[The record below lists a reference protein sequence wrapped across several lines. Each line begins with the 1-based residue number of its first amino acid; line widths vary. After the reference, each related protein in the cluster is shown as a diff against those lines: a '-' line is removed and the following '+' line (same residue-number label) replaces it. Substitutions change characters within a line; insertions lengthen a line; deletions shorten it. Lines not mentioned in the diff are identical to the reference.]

1 MRRILGIL
9 AFVLVA
15 GFVVFRVVNWGAE
28 VKDYVDTEQQK
39 KLVRLSNSVVN
50 PLNAATQSV
59 EVQHDLLRR
68 ASDPTEEKHKGLV
81 HLLEISGGTVP
92 ERIAKARVSIQTL
105 DLPQGDEA
113 KELLDETNALLNVYE
128 GFVPVHTE
136 LAKKILASSNF
147 SPELAA
153 EVDQKLVDLEVQKN
167 DAIEAF
173 TKAQEKFLH

>member
-9 AFVLVA
+9 AFLLIA

-59 EVQHDLLRR
+59 EVKHHLLRR
-68 ASDPTEEKHKGLV
+68 ASDSTEEKHKGLV
-81 HLLEISGGTVP
+81 LMLEISGDTVP
-92 ERIAKARVSIQTL
+92 ESIAKARRSIQTL
-105 DLPQGDEA
+105 NLPQSDEL
-113 KELLDETNALLNVYE
+113 KELLDEANALLNVYE
-128 GFVPVHTE
+128 GFVPMHTE
-136 LAKKILASSNF
+136 LANRILASSDF
-147 SPELAA
+147 PPELAA

-167 DAIEAF
+167 DATEAF
-173 TKAQEKFLH
+173 TKAQEKLLH